1 MFCSNCGNE
10 VNSTNNFCTNC
21 GNKAAIESTS
31 TSKGSLNMHLSS
43 GDILTQ
49 ILRAS
54 KITKRKIIVSVVV
67 VAAALIASVGF
78 FLLTR
83 KDERL
88 ANAMKSCSAELFFVL
103 SEDHKSIS
111 FDDRGQDEIAGG
123 DFLDLKC
130 VINALNAPS
139 TIWERMTTTTAL
151 MGSQDGDWDGI
162 KVTWTYHPDNGL
174 DCYISLT

>member
-83 KDERL
+83 KM
-88 ANAMKSCSAELFFVL
+88 N
-103 SEDHKSIS
+103 
-111 FDDRGQDEIAGG
+111 
-123 DFLDLKC
+123 DLQ
-130 VINALNAPS
+130 
-139 TIWERMTTTTAL
+139 M
-151 MGSQDGDWDGI
+151 Q
-162 KVTWTYHPDNGL
+162 
-174 DCYISLT
+174 